1 MSSIS
6 PRTSVGAFVVAALKI
21 VTTIRSHG
29 VLSWIVGRK
38 LYSVPSLRVT
48 VASPLS
54 GAVSSCIR
62 PSGNVT
68 LIVTTGACDWAAA
81 NMPVSTMRSGNS
93 TPFRNI
99 GDRPASEELVAPGE
113 TLVDPGAQ
121 VIGRN
126 AVNLV
131 WTFVADQ

>member
-1 MSSIS
+1 M
-6 PRTSVGAFVVAALKI
+6 
-21 VTTIRSHG
+21 
-29 VLSWIVGRK
+29 VGRK
-38 LYSVPSLRVT
+38 PYSVPSLRLT

-54 GAVSSCIR
+54 AAVSSCVR
-62 PSGNVT
+62 QSGNVT

-81 NMPVSTMRSGNS
+81 NMPVSTMRNGNS

-99 GDRPASEELVAPGE
+99 RDLPASEELVAPGE

-121 VIGRN
+121 VTGRN
-126 AVNLV
+126 GVNLV